1 MSDTKRLFP
10 DLPDKTDS
18 IHTNAASGPPPRV
31 PEVVSQQSLGSLR
44 LFPNTGFHQHFF
56 PLVTVNEV
64 QNSRKLLAHN
74 AKIVF
79 DEKKTCVNDQAMSP
93 ELVEKIIEA
102 LRRLVKTEP
111 DWRNRSAIT
120 DQAPWLKAWYG
131 IREIKVPLPN
141 DPTQHRIY
149 PIVGI
154 WVAIE
159 TNLGSRQRG
168 FVIRESS
175 PPTDLEIRAADTGR
189 QEVAPYVFENLASVK
204 GSRKISVTIAT
215 DDSFFNFGHISLDWL
230 TPAGEKAIDVDL
242 IVDFGNTRSA
252 VLALEHIAESPSLAP
267 ICKPVPFCS
276 REETFDG
283 YKDFAYGG
291 TLADS
296 WLLLKQPHFES
307 GGNESLEI
315 SDWEFRQIQVTTG
328 VWPLRKTATKLALDK
343 VTYRA
348 PQLFSALSPVLIGD
362 AARRELLEL
371 DLTSGGKLFL
381 SSPKRYAWDT
391 DPSDNPGDDN
401 WHMVRNGGHN
411 REAAKL
417 GIPKLECQM
426 LRFMPADGSDW
437 DIDNPPNQWP
447 MHKRPVPSP
456 KNPQYPRSDSLA
468 WTALAILE
476 NAFRVIN
483 SEPWRSGTKP
493 FTPRALRDIVVTYP
507 SGWTAGEISAYRA
520 KWQKAINVFCLT
532 NYHSSNGEACPRL
545 NLRLQMD
552 EAVASQLPIV
562 VSEIRKVGDDGN
574 KWLNAIGRGERN
586 NSRLRAMTIDIGG
599 GTTDISIVEYS
610 DRFVGKGVELDARV
624 LFKDCN
630 SAAGDQL
637 RKMIIER
644 VLLPRII
651 GNRENLNLD
660 LLQAFLSGIQAT
672 LADYAKWSRFTR
684 VLFLPIVNRWLSDL
698 GRNQKEDF
706 TMTDIFET
714 NEDGTILDEFN
725 AEARRRVGVDLLPAT
740 QSLGVVPHRNA
751 IRECIKDCF
760 GRRFLSLAKFVA
772 AFECDL
778 VIVSGKPSELP
789 DIRSLLEEALPI
801 LPSRIIFALGYRC
814 GAENWPLSSDGRVQ
828 DAKFVTVVGAA
839 LHQAI
844 RSNLINN
851 WSIDINED
859 RQAFSQNYWGV
870 PDGTNLSPTILE
882 PGQRQSRARLII
894 GSQIGRKLL
903 PGDSRPEPIYVLR
916 WRDPKLR
923 RTPNCVMEIEFTRE
937 SASDGSESLQ
947 ILRANGERRPLPGEP
962 DGEMVAVTEEDIELK
977 LCTLQD
983 GGQYWLD
990 TGRFQVDWNRRGE
1003 A

>member
-1 MSDTKRLFP
+1 MSDATKLFP
-10 DLPDKTDS
+10 DLPNLPDAVSSD
-18 IHTNAASGPPPRV
+18 AVPEAPPRM
-31 PEVVSQQSLGSLR
+31 PKVVSQQSLGSLR

-56 PLVTVNEV
+56 PLVTLNEV
-64 QNSRKLLAHN
+64 QNSRKLAAHG

-79 DEKKTCVNDQAMSP
+79 DEKNTCVSDQSLAP
-93 ELVEKIIEA
+93 EMVGEIVGA
-102 LRRLVKTEP
+102 LRQLVKTEP
-111 DWRNRSAIT
+111 DWRKRSAIAET
-120 DQAPWLKAWYG
+120 TLWLKAWYG
-131 IREIKVPLPN
+131 IREIKVSLPS
-141 DPTQHRIY
+141 DPTQYRIC
-149 PIVGI
+149 PVVGI

-159 TNLGSRQRG
+159 TNVGSRQRG
-168 FVIRESS
+168 FITRESS
-175 PPTDLEIRAADTGR
+175 PPTESEIIAADVAR
-189 QEVAPYVFENLASVK
+189 QETPPYVFENLASVK
-204 GSRKISVTIAT
+204 GSRRIDVSIAT
-215 DDSFFNFGHISLDWL
+215 GDSLVNFGHLSLDWL
-230 TPAGEKAIDVDL
+230 TPAGEKAIDVDI

-252 VLALEHIAESPSLAP
+252 VLALEHIPDSPSLAP

-307 GGNESLEI
+307 VDNESREI
-315 SDWEFRQIQVTTG
+315 SEWDFRQVEVTTG
-328 VWPLRKTATKLALDK
+328 VWPLRKITTKLMLNK

-348 PQLFSALSPVLIGD
+348 PQIFSALSPVLIGD
-362 AARRELLEL
+362 AAKRELLDL

-401 WHMVRNGGHN
+401 WHMVRNDGYT
-411 REAAKL
+411 REAARL

-437 DIDNPPNQWP
+437 DLDNPPNEWP
-447 MHKRPVPSP
+447 QHKRPVPSP

-483 SEPWRSGTKP
+483 SEPWRSGTKQ
-493 FTPRALRDIVVTYP
+493 FTPRTLRDIVVTYP
-507 SGWTAGEISAYRA
+507 SGWTAGEINAYRA
-520 KWQKAINVFCLT
+520 KWQKAINIFCLT
-532 NYHSSNGEACPRL
+532 NYHSANGEASPRL

-552 EAVASQLPIV
+552 EAVASQLPIII
-562 VSEIRKVGDDGN
+562 SEIRKVGDDGN
-574 KWLNAIGRGERN
+574 KWFNAVGRGEKN
-586 NSRLRAMTIDIGG
+586 DSRLRAMTIDIGG

-610 DRFVGKGVELDARV
+610 DRFVGRGVELDAKV

-630 SAAGDQL
+630 STAGDQL

-651 GNRENLNLD
+651 GNRENLD
-660 LLQAFLSGIQAT
+660 VDQLQAFLSGIQAT
-672 LADYAKWSRFTR
+672 LADYAKWSRYTR

-698 GRNQKEDF
+698 GRNQKNDF

-714 NEDGTILDEFN
+714 NEDSTILEDFN
-725 AEARRRVGVDLLPAT
+725 AEARRRVGADLLPPT
-740 QSLGVVPHRNA
+740 QSLGVGPHRDA

-789 DIRSLLEEALPI
+789 DIRTLLVEALPI
-801 LPSRIIFALGYRC
+801 LPSRIIFALGYQC
-814 GAENWPLSSDGRVQ
+814 GAENWPLSPDGKVQ

-844 RSNLINN
+844 QSNLINN
-851 WSIDINED
+851 WSIEINED

-870 PDGTNLSPTILE
+870 PDGTKLNPMILE
-882 PGQRQSRARLII
+882 PGQRQTRTRLII

-903 PGDSRPEPIYVLR
+903 PGNSSPEPIYVLR
-916 WRDPKLR
+916 WRDAKLR
-923 RTPNCVMEIEFTRE
+923 RTPNCVIEIEFARIAAE
-937 SASDGSESLQ
+937 DGSESLQ
-947 ILRANGERRPLPGEP
+947 IRRANGERRPLPDEPAGELVP
-962 DGEMVAVTEEDIELK
+962 VTEDDVELK

-983 GGQYWLD
+983 DGQYWLD